1 MRNHKK
7 YLYILPLLFL
17 ALAVSASADVLG
29 DQKTFS
35 TNTKHDQFGRESL
48 DSTLRATSAN
58 AYYYVENKYW
68 NTLNLSQMQD
78 LTDELEKLANEF
90 DSVIYPQS
98 RQIWGAEPNP
108 GVDGDP
114 KITILLE
121 DLVSGSGGYF
131 ESSNLYPKSQVSD
144 SNEREMF
151 SASVESLGTQFLK
164 NFLAHELQHL
174 ISFNQKEKLNNTTED
189 VWLNETRSEYAI
201 SVVGYNDIFF
211 NSNLERR
218 MQVFTENPSDSLT
231 EWPNKPIDYALA
243 AMFGEYL
250 VGRFGTNVLTET
262 LNYKAYGI
270 PSLNQFLAAKGTNF
284 ADVFSDWV
292 VASYLNDQSFDP
304 KYGYLK
310 PGLKQIKVRPQA
322 TMSMYSP
329 NFTDYLYSASVKDWQ
344 PYWLEYDFQ
353 RLSDPSQSLKL
364 ELSNLSNSNYLAS
377 YIAIY
382 ENGQKEVKKV
392 PITSGKTTSFVINS
406 PDKRLSKVILMFTSS
421 QKLADFS
428 TNELSYRID
437 VQASLVDALAVQ
449 EQMVTN
455 GSLIKKIGVN
465 DYYVVEGQ
473 YKRYLHPDVIKLY
486 GHLDPAKAIEVSSQG
501 FDFYKVAN
509 YIRNVNDKKVYAVRP
524 EGTKHWLN
532 MTAQYFEQSGRDW
545 NAIFIINDL
554 EYNFYKTG
562 ADVTR

>member
-1 MRNHKK
+1 MKKRKK
-7 YLYILPLLFL
+7 YLYTFLLLLTLGF
-17 ALAVSASADVLG
+17 SANADVLG
-29 DQKTFS
+29 DQKTFF

-48 DSTLRATSAN
+48 DSTLRAISAN

-68 NTLNLSQMQD
+68 NTLNLSQMQS

-90 DSVIYPQS
+90 ESVIYPRS

-114 KITILLE
+114 RITILLE
-121 DLVSGSGGYF
+121 DLVTGSGGYF

-151 SASVESLGTQFLK
+151 AASVESLGTQYLK

-189 VWLNETRSEYAI
+189 VWLNELRSEYAI
-201 SVVGYNDIFF
+201 SAVGYNDVFF

-218 MQVFTENPSDSLT
+218 MQIFTENPSDSLT

-243 AMFGEYL
+243 AIFGEYL
-250 VGRFGTNVLTET
+250 VGRFGSGILTET
-262 LNYKAYGI
+262 LNYKSYGI

-284 ADVFSDWV
+284 ADVFTDWMA
-292 VASYLNDQSFDP
+292 ASYLNDQSLDS
-304 KYGYLK
+304 KYGYSRS
-310 PGLKQIKVRPQA
+310 GLDQIKVRPQA
-322 TMSMYSP
+322 TMSMFSP
-329 NFTDYLYSASVKDWQ
+329 NFTDYLYSASIKDWQ
-344 PYWLEYDFQ
+344 PTWLEYDFQ
-353 RLSDPSQSLKL
+353 RLSDPAQSLKL

-377 YIAIY
+377 HIVLY
-382 ENGQKEVKKV
+382 ENGQKEVKKIPV
-392 PITSGKTTSFVINS
+392 ASGKTNHFVMNS
-406 PDKRLSKVILMFTSS
+406 PDKRLNKVILMLTSS

-449 EQMVTN
+449 EQMVKD
-455 GSLIKKIGVN
+455 GSLIKKVGGN

-473 YKRYLHPDVIKLY
+473 YKRYLHPSVIKLY
-486 GHLDPAKAIEVSSQG
+486 GHLDPAKAIEVFPQV
-501 FDFYKVAN
+501 FDSYKVAN

-562 ADVTR
+562 PDVTR